1 MDENIFNNIM
11 DFFDEWEDTLNH
23 RIDTTI
29 EMTNMKPELNNHKER
44 VLNKITAQKKFLWEL
59 EKSFYNRFQ
68 KSK

>member
-1 MDENIFNNIM
+1 MDENVFNNII

-29 EMTNMKPELNNHKER
+29 KITSRKPELNDHKER
-44 VLNKITAQKKFLWEL
+44 VFNKIMAQKNFLWEL
-59 EKSFYNRFQ
+59 EESFYNRFQ

>member
-29 EMTNMKPELNNHKER
+29 EKTNGKPELNNHKER
-44 VLNKITAQKKFLWEL
+44 VIYKITAQKKFLWEL
-59 EKSFYNRFQ
+59 EESFYNRFQ

>member
-29 EMTNMKPELNNHKER
+29 EMTNWKPELNNHKER
-44 VLNKITAQKKFLWEL
+44 VINKITAQKKFLWEL

>member
-1 MDENIFNNIM
+1 M

-29 EMTNMKPELNNHKER
+29 EKTNRKPELNNYKER
-44 VLNKITAQKKFLWEL
+44 VIYKITAQKKFLWEL
-59 EKSFYNRFQ
+59 EESFYNRFQ

>member
-1 MDENIFNNIM
+1 MDENIFDNIM

-29 EMTNMKPELNNHKER
+29 EMTNGKPELNNHKER
-44 VLNKITAQKKFLWEL
+44 VINKITAQKKFLWEL

>member
-1 MDENIFNNIM
+1 MDENVFNNIM

-29 EMTNMKPELNNHKER
+29 EMMSGKPELKNHEER
-44 VLNKITAQKKFLWEL
+44 VLNKIVAQKKFLWEL
-59 EKSFYNRFQ
+59 EKSFCNRFQ

>member
-29 EMTNMKPELNNHKER
+29 EMTNGKPELNNHK
-44 VLNKITAQKKFLWEL
+44 EL

>member
-29 EMTNMKPELNNHKER
+29 EMKNGKPELNNHKER
-44 VLNKITAQKKFLWEL
+44 VINKITAQKKFLWEL

>member
-29 EMTNMKPELNNHKER
+29 EKTSGKSELNNHKER
-44 VLNKITAQKKFLWEL
+44 VINKITAQKKFLWEL
-59 EKSFYNRFQ
+59 EESFYNRFQ

>member
-1 MDENIFNNIM
+1 MDENVFNNIM

-29 EMTNMKPELNNHKER
+29 KMTSVRPELNNHKER
-44 VLNKITAQKKFLWEL
+44 VINKITAQKKFLWEL
-59 EKSFYNRFQ
+59 EESFYNRFQ

>member
-29 EMTNMKPELNNHKER
+29 EKTSGKPELNNHKER
-44 VLNKITAQKKFLWEL
+44 VINKITAQKKFLWEL
-59 EKSFYNRFQ
+59 EESFYNRFQ

>member
-1 MDENIFNNIM
+1 MDENVFNNIM

-29 EMTNMKPELNNHKER
+29 KMTSGKPELNNHKER

-59 EKSFYNRFQ
+59 EESFYKRFQ

>member
-29 EMTNMKPELNNHKER
+29 EMINGKPELNNHKER
-44 VLNKITAQKKFLWEL
+44 VINKITAQKKFLWEL

>member
-29 EMTNMKPELNNHKER
+29 EKTNRKPELNNYKER
-44 VLNKITAQKKFLWEL
+44 VIYKITAQKKFLWEL
-59 EKSFYNRFQ
+59 EESFYNRFQ